1 MEREVIEGTLVQYK
15 DNYGYR
21 VWGKVTQHYTSAMG
35 YECVE
40 LTNGTRLKVSEILKV
55 KYP

>member
-1 MEREVIEGTLVQYK
+1 MSNEASEGALVQYK
-15 DNYGYR
+15 DNYGSR
-21 VWGKVTQHYTSAMG
+21 VWGKVTQHYVSVVG

>member
-1 MEREVIEGTLVQYK
+1 MIIEVIEGTLVRYK
-15 DNYGYR
+15 DIYGYR
-21 VWGKVTQHYTSAMG
+21 VWGKVSQHYISAMG

-40 LTNGTRLKVSEILKV
+40 LTDGTRLKASEILKV

>member
-1 MEREVIEGTLVQYK
+1 MNREVIEGTLVQYK

-40 LTNGTRLKVSEILKV
+40 LTNGARLKVSDILKV